1 VFFFFFFFL
10 DLFFIQKFSA
20 FSSSDGYNFYLIFIC
35 I

>member
-1 VFFFFFFFL
+1 L